1 MSEKIYDLSLL
12 DEFIKEEVYKK
23 APLYNDLEQ
32 LKDSLRKGEF
42 FAGDYERKVVS
53 YLENKKDIFRKTINK
68 SGKYYRARLIEIT
81 KSLDKL
87 NEYKSFIRSIS
98 YLVVHAENNKPSEL
112 AEKINSV
119 SLNDTGDLNELLQD
133 GMEHYLNSLSGC
145 FLGFDIDGCGAPP
158 DENASAGR
166 CNIKGKSV
174 LYLSKNKT
182 VALWELKPS
191 VGQYISLGEF
201 LLKKDLQVYDFTFPK
216 YKEDYPNKE
225 DDFLNK
231 MALSYLFSIPTGV
244 DDDAYLLTQYI
255 TECVR
260 REKMDGII
268 FSSSIVKD
276 NNNNKIDDNINMVLF
291 ETNLTN
297 DLYEV
302 VGSEVY
308 LINSVGDKM
317 RVLPPEEVYDN

>member
-32 LKDSLRKGEF
+32 LKDSLRKKTF
-42 FAGDYERKVVS
+42 YAGDYGRKVLS
-53 YLENKKDIFRKTINK
+53 YLVNNKNVLKKTIK
-68 SGKYYRARLIEIT
+68 KGGKYYRARLIENT

-87 NEYKSFIRSIS
+87 SEYKSFIRSIS

-112 AEKINSV
+112 VEIINYV
-119 SLNDTGDLNELLQD
+119 SENDIDGLNILLQD
-133 GMEHYLNSLSGC
+133 GLEHYFNSFSGS
-145 FLGFDIDGCGAPP
+145 FLGFDKDGCGAPP
-158 DENASAGR
+158 DKDSSDGR
-166 CNIKGKSV
+166 CNVKGNSV
-174 LYLSKNKT
+174 LYLAKNKT

-201 LLKKDLQVYDFTFPK
+201 ALKKDLQVYDFSFPK
-216 YKEDYPNKE
+216 YKEDYPDKE
-225 DDFLNK
+225 EDFLNK

-276 NNNNKIDDNINMVLF
+276 NNNDKIDDNINMVLF

-308 LINSVGDKM
+308 LINSVGEKI
-317 RVLPPEEVYDN
+317 RVLPPAEV